1 MLYLNRNE
9 QPSIARPTS
18 CYDCFVINKE
28 YISSVVENTDC
39 EFKAT
44 NYKNGGVMSKSK
56 KISIEGKEITIIV
69 DREKK
74 YFLLTEDLTVIL

>member
-1 MLYLNRNE
+1 
-9 QPSIARPTS
+9 
-18 CYDCFVINKE
+18 
-28 YISSVVENTDC
+28 
-39 EFKAT
+39 
-44 NYKNGGVMSKSK
+44 MSKSK